1 MDVPEKLRNEL
12 IIYNLKY
19 KRMKIF
25 TNNNLLS
32 KLTGI
37 AVIGFLGL
45 GFSLSAQAQEV
56 LTIQEAVERMLHNNL
71 NIKRA
76 VLSVSSTAV
85 DLEQSKLALYPTLN
99 GSLNNNVNFGRSLNS
114 STYTY
119 VSQKFYQGSTGI
131 TTSADLFGGMVKINQ
146 IRQNKILLDAGNSNL
161 DKVKN
166 DLILQVVTA
175 YFQVVYNVDLLK
187 ASKEQLVVSQQTQE
201 REQALLD
208 AGNKTLADIS
218 QAKAQVATAELNVT
232 NAQNQLTISYLT
244 LSQLME
250 MRADSS
256 DYTVVA
262 PTIQDIAT
270 AQKSYNINDVYNDAL
285 LIFPDIK
292 LARLNREAA
301 AKGVAIAK
309 GALYPKISIGAG
321 IGSNYSYVL
330 SGGVLASLDQP
341 VFKQLNNNLYQNFGL
356 SVQVPIFNGFA
367 ARSNIKK
374 AKINFEDYKLQ
385 ESLTKNTLNKVI
397 AQAIADLRAA
407 DSRYSSTLNTFNAQK
422 DAFNVIE
429 QRYNV
434 GLVNSLDY
442 NTSRTNR
449 NKAETDFIQAKYD
462 LLFRSKVIDYYLGKQ
477 ITF

>member
-1 MDVPEKLRNEL
+1 
-12 IIYNLKY
+12 
-19 KRMKIF
+19 MKIF

-37 AVIGFLGL
+37 AAIGFLSL
-45 GFSLSAQAQEV
+45 GFSLSVQAQEV
-56 LTIQEAVERMLHNNL
+56 LTIQEAVERMLNNNL

-76 VLSVSSTAV
+76 VLNVSTSAV
-85 DLEQSKLALYPTLN
+85 NLEQSKAALYPTLN
-99 GSLNNNVNFGRSLNS
+99 GNLNNNLNFGRSLN
-114 STYTY
+114 TATNTL
-119 VSQKFYQGSTGI
+119 VSQNFYQGSTGLS
-131 TTSADLFGGMVKINQ
+131 TSVDLFGGLTKVNQ

-270 AQKSYNINDVYNDAL
+270 AQKSYNINEVYTSAL
-285 LIFPDIK
+285 SIFPDIK

-301 AKGVAIAK
+301 EKGVSIAK
-309 GALYPKISIGAG
+309 GALYPKISVGG
-321 IGSNYSYVL
+321 GLGSSYSYAL
-330 SGGVLASLDQP
+330 GGGNAFFPDQRL
-341 VFKQLNNNLYQNFGL
+341 FSQINNNFYQNVGL
-356 SVQVPIFNGFA
+356 SIQVPIFNGLS
-367 ARSNIKK
+367 ARGNVKK